1 MPPRCG
7 LGGRVQGAPIVAAG
21 TGEHNVVRRNQVGKL
36 FDQPRKLLD
45 LAGERR
51 GCRQRF
57 VEDCFD
63 LALSRSEPAVE
74 IRELARQIARAAD
87 KLGHLL
93 VHHGALTLVGGDGTV
108 DRGRRRQT
116 ECHQDRV
123 SDGEPQAKI
132 EHGAERGGDK
142 HDADGNED
150 DADAHHADPV
160 SLAQH
165 HFPKRQSGL
174 PGNVDFQDPKIDS
187 FAEGISVHKP
197 CAAASPAFA

>member
-1 MPPRCG
+1 M
-7 LGGRVQGAPIVAAG
+7 
-21 TGEHNVVRRNQVGKL
+21 RRNQVGKL

-51 GCRQRF
+51 GRRQRF

-63 LALSRSEPAVE
+63 LALRRSEPAVE
-74 IRELARQIARAAD
+74 VRELARQIARAAD

-93 VHHGALTLVGGDGTV
+93 VHNGALTLVGGDGTV

-160 SLAQH
+160 SLAPE
-165 HFPKRQSGL
+165 HFPEAPKRPSRKCRISRTR
-174 PGNVDFQDPKIDS
+174 NDS
-187 FAEGISVHKP
+187 LAKGISVHGL
-197 CAAASPAFA
+197 CARRKSRLLRKTRAPGD